1 MNRRPPRRQ
10 NRILVPAFLPLV
22 AFRGFRLN
30 PVRYGAATR
39 PAAAPRA
46 AGSVRAALAFMLQSL
61 AMIPP
66 SRNDPATP
74 GPAIAL
80 VCASIHTGASR
91 GLWKGVVDEALGRGA
106 NVICL
111 PGGRLGAREDF
122 EAERNRLY
130 ALASPRNVSGVVS
143 WTTSLSGAAAS
154 GEVAAFV
161 EGLSRDASPVAF
173 PVVTVSQP
181 VAGRPLVAF
190 DAYRGMKALV
200 EHLIDVHGLSRIAFA
215 RGPANHVS
223 AEQRYGAYR
232 DALEGRGLP
241 LREELVT
248 EPLPWDAG
256 SEAAISLLDGRG
268 LVPGRDFQALVA
280 ASDLLA
286 FWAMKEF
293 LGRGWRVPEDLAI
306 TGFNDSLESAIAAPA
321 LSTVAVDFHREGR
334 VAADI
339 LLRRIAGETVPAETL
354 LPAEL
359 RLRRSCGCPTAV
371 LEPPGPRDVSHNA
384 GIPSA
389 GPGRKALVSTLAG
402 LLGARSQSASPWLE
416 DLLSALARE
425 SIGSASGGVF
435 LPALELALDRTSP
448 DELDPAGWQACLS
461 VLRRYVGPGM
471 DEAIDRARVLA
482 SEASRRAETYS
493 HWQADQRAETLRRLG
508 AALLSSHEVARIG
521 EVLAEQLPRLGI
533 PSFWLALEEEGS
545 PARLVA
551 SSCDGRRYAG
561 DGIPFDP
568 ALILPPELLPSGRSS
583 ALVVEPLF
591 FRGEA
596 LGRLVLEIGPQEG
609 AIYED
614 LRGYVS
620 SALHGASLFGE
631 AEAARRRAEAAD
643 LIKSRLLANVTRELC
658 EPLERIITVADG
670 AEGEGPPGQ
679 AQSSVPALAS
689 IRREAGR
696 QLDLIEELLDLSRAD
711 IGELDLSFSAVDLL
725 PLLRASAGFASSG
738 GDAIGFSLELPARL
752 PLLRAD
758 PRRLEQVLRSVIAFL
773 AEGAHGA
780 SFILTARLELPR
792 VIVEFRR
799 EGEGRAAGSTA
810 PDVEAGH
817 EGAAAVS
824 GPGDLGLGLS
834 VARRILALHG
844 ATIEEAIAEA
854 GGEYAGNE
862 GIVAYRISFPLPTL
876 SGPSVSGPAQTAP
889 APGILA
895 LCPRGEAPESFAA
908 LASSLAFA
916 MASSWHAVSSPE
928 ECRGREDGS
937 MPVLLADLDE
947 AGPRDWAFYRL
958 LRADNAASKLP
969 FAAFAVGTG
978 VPAGEGSQDS
988 DFLGLLEQAFSGG
1001 RKGPVFLFGTDDAAR
1016 EYLVSLAES
1025 LLPARRRRNFA
1036 SAPDASR
1043 AAALARPSLILAD
1056 PESALAW
1063 TGLGEIRFPEKTG
1076 GCIPLAVILPDMEG
1090 PGSPAGD
1097 WDALVEIPDALLI
1110 PKGMLPEA
1118 DLANLLEDL
1127 SLRGTGLPAHTR
1139 SLVRRAELWL
1149 LRHHI
1154 ESITR
1159 ADLAGAM
1166 GANEDYL
1173 GRVFRQELGLSPWEF
1188 LGRCRVR
1195 HAQLL
1200 LESGDDSLAAIS
1212 AAVGFSDQAYFSR
1225 VFRKFAGESPLA
1237 FRSRRQ
1243 GRSE

>member
-1 MNRRPPRRQ
+1 
-10 NRILVPAFLPLV
+10 
-22 AFRGFRLN
+22 
-30 PVRYGAATR
+30 
-39 PAAAPRA
+39 
-46 AGSVRAALAFMLQSL
+46 MLQWP

-66 SRNDPATP
+66 TGNEPALS

-106 NVICL
+106 SVICL

-130 ALASPRNVSGVVS
+130 ALASPRNVAGVVS
-143 WTTSLSGAAAS
+143 WTTSLSGAAGSA
-154 GEVAAFV
+154 EVSAFV
-161 EGLSRDASPVAF
+161 EGLSRDAGLESF
-173 PVVTVSQP
+173 PVVSVSQP

-200 EHLIDVHGLSRIAFA
+200 EHLVDAHGLTRIAFA

-241 LREELVT
+241 FREELVT

-256 SEAAISLLDGRG
+256 SEAAVSLLDGRG
-268 LVPGRDFQALVA
+268 LAPGRDFQALVA

-293 LGRGWRVPEDLAI
+293 LGRGWRVPEDIAI
-306 TGFNDSLESAIAAPA
+306 AGFNDSLESAITAPA

-339 LLRRIAGETVPAETL
+339 LLRRLAGEAVPAETL

-371 LEPPGPRDVSHNA
+371 LEPPGQLDVSHNA
-384 GIPSA
+384 GIPAA

-402 LLGARSQSASPWLE
+402 LLGARPQAASPWLE
-416 DLLSALARE
+416 ELLSALARE
-425 SIGSASGGVF
+425 SVGGAGSFADGFAAGSAGAF

-448 DELDPAGWQACLS
+448 DDLDPAGWQACLS
-461 VLRRYVGPGM
+461 VLRRYAGPGLG
-471 DEAIDRARVLA
+471 EVFDRARVLA

-493 HWQADQRAETLRRLG
+493 HWQADQRAEALRRLG

-533 PSFWLALEEEGS
+533 PSFWLALEEEGL

-551 SSCDGRRYAG
+551 AGCDGRRYAADG
-561 DGIPFDP
+561 AGNGEATGIPFDP
-568 ALILPPELLPSGRSS
+568 ALVLPPELLPAGRSS
-583 ALVVEPLF
+583 ALVVEPLH
-591 FRGEA
+591 FRGET

-609 AIYED
+609 TIYED

-620 SALHGASLFGE
+620 SALRGASLFGE
-631 AEAARRRAEAAD
+631 AEEARRRAEAAD
-643 LIKSRLLANVTRELC
+643 VIKSRLLANVTRELC
-658 EPLERIITVADG
+658 EPLERIIEAADG
-670 AEGEGPPGQ
+670 SAEAVAPGQ
-679 AQSSVPALAS
+679 PPSQAPVLAS

-711 IGELDLSFSAVDLL
+711 IGELDLSFSAVDIL

-738 GDAIGFSLELPARL
+738 GEGMELSLELPARL

-773 AEGAHGA
+773 SEGAPGA
-780 SFILTARLELPR
+780 RFILAARLELPR
-792 VIVEFRR
+792 VVVEFRR
-799 EGEGRAAGSTA
+799 EGEASAARPPA
-810 PDVEAGH
+810 PE
-817 EGAAAVS
+817 AAAVPSDAGEAAGS

-844 ATIEEAIAEA
+844 ATIEGEA
-854 GGEYAGNE
+854 GEGRDGEAARGE
-862 GIVAYRISFPLPTL
+862 GGVAYRMSFPLPTL
-876 SGPSVSGPAQTAP
+876 SGPP
-889 APGILA
+889 APGPAAPGSRPRILA
-895 LCPRGEAPESFAA
+895 LCPRGQAPDPLAA
-908 LASSLAFA
+908 LASSLAFPT
-916 MASSWHAVSSPE
+916 ASPWSAASSPE
-928 ECRGREDGS
+928 DCRGGEDGPV
-937 MPVLLADLDE
+937 PVLLADLDE
-947 AGPRDWAFYRL
+947 AGPRDWVLYRL
-958 LRADNAASKLP
+958 LRADTAASKLP
-969 FAAFAVGTG
+969 FAAFAVGTAG
-978 VPAGEGSQDS
+978 VPAGEGVQDG
-988 DFLGLLEQAFSGG
+988 DFLGLLEQAFAGG
-1001 RKGPVFLFGTDDAAR
+1001 RKGPVFLIGTDDAAR
-1016 EYLVSLAES
+1016 EYLVSLSEA
-1025 LLPARRRRNFA
+1025 LLPAKRRRSFA
-1036 SAPDASR
+1036 SAPDAAR

-1063 TGLGEIRFPEKTG
+1063 AGLGEIRFPEKTA
-1076 GCIPLAVILPDMEG
+1076 GCIPLAVFLPDREAEG
-1090 PGSPAGD
+1090 GRSGG
-1097 WDALVEIPDALLI
+1097 WDALVELPDALLVPRGI
-1110 PKGMLPEA
+1110 LPEA
-1118 DLANLLEDL
+1118 DLSSLLEDL

-1139 SLVRRAELWL
+1139 SLVRKAELWL
-1149 LRHHI
+1149 LRRHT
-1154 ESITR
+1154 EPVTR
-1159 ADLAGAM
+1159 ADLAAAM

-1200 LESGDDSLAAIS
+1200 LESGDESLAAIA

-1225 VFRKFAGESPLA
+1225 VFRKFAGEGPLA

>member
-1 MNRRPPRRQ
+1 MTPPLSRD
-10 NRILVPAFLPLV
+10 
-22 AFRGFRLN
+22 
-30 PVRYGAATR
+30 
-39 PAAAPRA
+39 PAA
-46 AGSVRAALAFMLQSL
+46 
-61 AMIPP
+61 
-66 SRNDPATP
+66 P

-106 NVICL
+106 SVICL

-143 WTTSLSGAAAS
+143 WTTSLSGAVGS

-161 EGLSRDASPVAF
+161 EGLSRDSSPEAF
-173 PVVTVSQP
+173 PVVTVSQA
-181 VAGRPLVAF
+181 VAGLPLVAF

-200 EHLIDVHGLSRIAFA
+200 EHLVDAHGLSRIAFA

-241 LREELVT
+241 FREDLVT

-256 SEAAISLLDGRG
+256 SEAAVSLLDGRG

-286 FWAMKEF
+286 FWAMREF
-293 LGRGWRVPEDLAI
+293 RGRGWRVPEDLAI

-339 LLRRIAGETVPAETL
+339 LLRRLAGEAVPSVTL

-384 GIPSA
+384 GIPAA

-402 LLGARSQSASPWLE
+402 LLGARPQEASPWLE
-416 DLLSALARE
+416 DLLLALARE
-425 SIGSASGGVF
+425 AGGLAGGFAGAGRGAF

-461 VLRRYVGPGM
+461 VLRRYAGPGH
-471 DEAIDRARVLA
+471 DEVFDRARILA

-508 AALLSSHEVARIG
+508 AALLSSHDVARIG

-533 PSFWLALEEEGS
+533 PSFWLALEGGGS

-551 SSCDGRRYAG
+551 SSCDGRRFSAEGAG
-561 DGIPFDP
+561 NGAAAGIRFDP
-568 ALILPPELLPSGRSS
+568 ALVLPPELLPAGRGP
-583 ALVVEPLF
+583 ALVVEPLY
-591 FRGEA
+591 FRGET

-609 AIYED
+609 TIYED

-620 SALHGASLFGE
+620 SALRGASLFGE
-631 AEAARRRAEAAD
+631 AEEARRKAEAAD

-658 EPLERIITVADG
+658 EPLERIIEAADG
-670 AEGEGPPGQ
+670 EAPGAPSTASPLSPPTAPAGPADP
-679 AQSSVPALAS
+679 VLAFV
-689 IRREAGR
+689 RREAGR

-711 IGELDLSFSAVDLL
+711 IGELDLTFSAVDIL
-725 PLLRASAGFASSG
+725 PLLRASAAFASSG
-738 GDAIGFSLELPARL
+738 EDAIDLSLELPARL

-773 AEGAHGA
+773 AEGSRGA
-780 SFILTARLELPR
+780 RFILRARLELPR
-792 VIVEFRR
+792 VIVEVRR
-799 EGEGRAAGSTA
+799 EGGARVAGPAAPETAAGL
-810 PDVEAGH
+810 AGNG
-817 EGAAAVS
+817 GAAGS
-824 GPGDLGLGLS
+824 GPGDFGLGLS

-844 ATIEEAIAEA
+844 ATVEGEA
-854 GGEYAGNE
+854 GE
-862 GIVAYRISFPLPTL
+862 GAVAYRLCFPLPTL
-876 SGPSVSGPAQTAP
+876 SGPPVPGQASSVQKPRV
-889 APGILA
+889 LA
-895 LCPRGEAPESFAA
+895 LCPRGQAPEPLAA
-908 LASSLAFA
+908 LASSLAFPT
-916 MASSWHAVSSPE
+916 ASPWSTVSSPE
-928 ECRGREDGS
+928 DCRGDEAGPV
-937 MPVLLADLDE
+937 PVLLADLDE
-947 AGPRDWAFYRL
+947 AGPRDWGLYRL

-969 FAAFAVGTG
+969 FAAFAVGTAG
-978 VPAGEGSQDS
+978 VAAGEGVQDS
-988 DFLGLLEQAFSGG
+988 DFLGLLERAFAGG
-1001 RKGPVFLFGTDDAAR
+1001 RKGPVFLIGADDASR
-1016 EYLVSLAES
+1016 EYLASLAES
-1025 LLPARRRRNFA
+1025 LLPGRRRRSFA
-1036 SAPDASR
+1036 SAPDAAR
-1043 AAALARPSLILAD
+1043 AAALSSPSLLLAD

-1063 TGLGEIRFPEKTG
+1063 AGLGEIRFPGKTE
-1076 GCIPLAVILPDMEG
+1076 GCVPLAVVLPDQEG
-1090 PGSPAGD
+1090 EGRLAGG
-1097 WDALVEIPDALLI
+1097 WDALVEVPDALII
-1110 PKGMLPEA
+1110 PRGLLPEE
-1118 DLANLLEDL
+1118 DLASLLEEL
-1127 SLRGTGLPAHTR
+1127 SLRGTGLPAYTR

-1149 LRHHI
+1149 LRRHA
-1154 ESITR
+1154 EPVTR
-1159 ADLAGAM
+1159 AGLAGAM

-1200 LESGDDSLAAIS
+1200 LESGDEPLAAIA
-1212 AAVGFSDQAYFSR
+1212 AAVGFTDQAYFSR

>member
-1 MNRRPPRRQ
+1 M
-10 NRILVPAFLPLV
+10 
-22 AFRGFRLN
+22 
-30 PVRYGAATR
+30 ATETS
-39 PAAAPRA
+39 P
-46 AGSVRAALAFMLQSL
+46 
-61 AMIPP
+61 
-66 SRNDPATP
+66 T
-74 GPAIAL
+74 IAL

-106 NVICL
+106 SVICL

-130 ALASPRNVSGVVS
+130 ALAGPRNVAGVVS
-143 WTTSLSGAAAS
+143 WTTSLSGAAGS

-161 EGLSRDASPVAF
+161 EGLSREASPEAF

-200 EHLIDVHGLSRIAFA
+200 EHLIDAHGLVRIAFA

-223 AEQRYGAYR
+223 AEQRYRAYR

-241 LREELVT
+241 FRQELVA

-256 SEAAISLLDGRG
+256 SEAAVSLLDGRG

-306 TGFNDSLESAIAAPA
+306 AGFNDSLESAIAAPA

-339 LLRRIAGETVPAETL
+339 LLRRLAGEAVPAETL

-371 LEPPGPRDVSHNA
+371 LEPPGPLDVSHNA
-384 GIPSA
+384 VMPAA

-402 LLGARSQSASPWLE
+402 LLGARPQAASPWLDE
-416 DLLSALARE
+416 LLSALARE
-425 SIGSASGGVF
+425 TIGPAGGFAGSPAVSGGCAF

-448 DELDPAGWQACLS
+448 DELEPAGWQACLS
-461 VLRRYVGPGM
+461 VLRRYAGPGL
-471 DEAIDRARVLA
+471 DGVFDRARVLA

-493 HWQADQRAETLRRLG
+493 HWQAGQRAEALRRLG
-508 AALLSSHEVARIG
+508 AALLSSHDVARIG

-533 PSFWLALEEEGS
+533 PSFWLVLEPAGG

-551 SSCDGRRYAG
+551 SGCDGRRYAAERAG
-561 DGIPFDP
+561 DRSAVGIPFDP
-568 ALILPPELLPSGRSS
+568 ALILPPELLPVGRSS

-591 FRGEA
+591 FRDES

-620 SALHGASLFGE
+620 SALKGASLFGE
-631 AEAARRRAEAAD
+631 AEEARRRAEAAD
-643 LIKSRLLANVTRELC
+643 IIKSRLLANVTRELC
-658 EPLERIITVADG
+658 EPLERIIAAADG
-670 AEGEGPPGQ
+670 SVETASQGQ
-679 AQSSVPALAS
+679 APSPVAVLAS

-711 IGELDLSFSAVDLL
+711 IGELDLSFSAVDML
-725 PLLRASAGFASSG
+725 PLLRASAGFAATG
-738 GDAIGFSLELPARL
+738 GEAIDLSLELPARL

-773 AEGAHGA
+773 AKGSHGA
-780 SFILTARLELPR
+780 RFILSARLELPR
-792 VIVEFRR
+792 VVVEFRR
-799 EGEGRAAGSTA
+799 EGEGRPALPSAPEAVAGRA
-810 PDVEAGH
+810 GVGDAGVE
-817 EGAAAVS
+817 

-844 ATIEEAIAEA
+844 ATIDEAAFGEESGDEA
-854 GGEYAGNE
+854 S
-862 GIVAYRISFPLPTL
+862 VAYRMSFPLPTL
-876 SGPSVSGPAQTAP
+876 AGLP
-889 APGILA
+889 APWVVASTPKPRILA
-895 LCPRGEAPESFAA
+895 LCPWGEAPVPLAA
-908 LASSLAFA
+908 LASSLAFPTS
-916 MASSWHAVSSPE
+916 SSWAAASSPE
-928 ECRGREDGS
+928 DCRIGEDGAAS
-937 MPVLLADLDE
+937 VLLADLDE
-947 AGPRDWAFYRL
+947 AGPRDWSLYRL
-958 LRADNAASKLP
+958 LRADAAASKLP
-969 FAAFAVGTG
+969 FAAFAVGTSG
-978 VPAGEGSQDS
+978 VPAAEGGQDS
-988 DFLGLLEQAFSGG
+988 DFLGLLEQAFAGG
-1001 RKGPVFLFGTDDAAR
+1001 RRGPVFLLGSDDGGR
-1016 EYLVSLAES
+1016 EYLVSQAET
-1025 LLPARRRRNFA
+1025 LLPDRRRRSFA
-1036 SAPDASR
+1036 SASDAAR
-1043 AAALARPSLILAD
+1043 AAALARPSLILSD
-1056 PESALAW
+1056 PESARAW
-1063 TGLGEIRFPEKTG
+1063 AGLGEIRFPEKAA
-1076 GCIPLAVILPDMEG
+1076 GCIPLAVILPDQEG
-1090 PGSPAGD
+1090 EGGEAGG
-1097 WDALVEIPDALLI
+1097 WDALIEIPDALLI
-1110 PKGMLPEA
+1110 PRGMLPEA
-1118 DLANLLEDL
+1118 DLAKLLEEL

-1149 LRHHI
+1149 LRRHA
-1154 ESITR
+1154 ELVTR
-1159 ADLAGAM
+1159 AELASAM

-1200 LESGDDSLAAIS
+1200 LESGDESLAAITS
-1212 AAVGFSDQAYFSR
+1212 LVGFSDQAYFSR
-1225 VFRKFAGESPLA
+1225 VFRKFTGESPMA
-1237 FRSRRQ
+1237 YRSRRQ